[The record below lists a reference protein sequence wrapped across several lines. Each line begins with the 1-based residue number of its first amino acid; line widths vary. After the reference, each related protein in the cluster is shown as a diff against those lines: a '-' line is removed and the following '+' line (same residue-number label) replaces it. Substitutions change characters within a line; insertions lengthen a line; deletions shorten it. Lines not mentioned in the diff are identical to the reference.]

1 MVARAHST
9 LGTQGPPPPCDDD
22 VHGGDFDVEAGDDDV
37 DTDDVGGGEG
47 EDDVDDDDD
56 DDDGESD
63 DQPHSF
69 HLPANSED
77 SPQPTSH
84 LDSEPDIQPFLS

>member
-1 MVARAHST
+1 MVGRAHST
-9 LGTQGPPPPCDDD
+9 LGTLGPPPPFGDYADAD
-22 VHGGDFDVEAGDDDV
+22 DFD
-37 DTDDVGGGEG
+37 GG
-47 EDDVDDDDD
+47 DDDDD
-56 DDDGESD
+56 DDDAEVYDDDDEGESD

-69 HLPANSED
+69 HPLANSED

>member
-9 LGTQGPPPPCDDD
+9 LGTLGLPPPFGDYADAD
-22 VHGGDFDVEAGDDDV
+22 DFD
-37 DTDDVGGGEG
+37 GG
-47 EDDVDDDDD
+47 DDDDD
-56 DDDGESD
+56 AIDVYGDDGESD